1 MIKTES
7 EIFVV
12 NERYDI
18 VDETGYVLESYAEE
32 QKTFQRW
39 EEVME
44 LEETAWC
51 DAYLSAKNFVK
62 ESCSQQST
70 LTINRV
76 LDIRIN
82 KVQLVN

>member
-18 VDETGYVLESYAEE
+18 VDESGYVVESYAEE
-32 QKTFQRW
+32 QKTIPRW
-39 EEVME
+39 EEVIE

-51 DAYLSAKNFVK
+51 DAYLSAKNYIK
-62 ESCSQQST
+62 ENGGN
-70 LTINRV
+70 LIINRV
-76 LDIRIN
+76 LEIKTT
-82 KVQLVN
+82 KVQLVT